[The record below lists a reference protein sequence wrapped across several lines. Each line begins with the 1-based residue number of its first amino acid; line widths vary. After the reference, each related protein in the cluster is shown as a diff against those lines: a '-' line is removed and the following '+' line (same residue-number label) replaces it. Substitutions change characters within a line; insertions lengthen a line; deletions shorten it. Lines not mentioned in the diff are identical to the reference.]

1 MSALRIL
8 RRPPYAVATVALAA
22 LLAFLYFNLSLRSAG
37 METTITTTT
46 RATPQFEIEEFGP
59 AYFYGGLALDVLN
72 ASLAAVL
79 IVLTVAAYR
88 ARKGAAAGTAGA
100 GASLAI
106 AATTFG

>member
-1 MSALRIL
+1 MRTLRIL
-8 RRPPYAVATVALAA
+8 RRPPYAVATVALAV
-22 LLAFLYFNLSLRSAG
+22 LLGLLYVNLSLRSAG
-37 METTITTTT
+37 METTIATTS

-59 AYFYGGLALDVLN
+59 AYYYTSVALDALS
-72 ASLAAVL
+72 ALLAAVL

-88 ARKGAAAGTAGA
+88 ARRGAAAGTAGA